1 MEICENPRHPG
12 LIERFSSS
20 LKRFQVP
27 LCAFPLLLH
36 GAPQT
41 GSMPATENQPMAAT
55 QPIARPSGVETTREL
70 ILDLFA
76 SQDHNNSSLRE
87 LADRAEAFTRAGTR
101 HARLDGLVNL
111 FAWVRAR
118 DLSLPLPKD
127 DASSRLANSDPEWR
141 RELVWLSILRS
152 SGEIRDRYL
161 AGIAAILDET
171 DGVSLFAE
179 SGMPS
184 DRGLLPEA
192 IDRLFTILLPA
203 PREET
208 ELAKLFLRLFP
219 TQREVERF
227 FSLPAEQL
235 QAAVALLAP
244 VDIPEAW
251 EKPVASLLD
260 AFCLLGARVQGLGL
274 SEKLRVRSG
283 PCPVQESPFYR
294 LGRAG
299 DALVDAIRAK
309 QGTAAA
315 AQAWKSVVAD
325 CRAEMSRI
333 VAHLDARGVNLDIV
347 YALDVIEKSLARM
360 ELISGTLLAQPGP
373 PKILTGL
380 RLTKDVIRGRIND
393 RSLWNL
399 AHNSFRLL
407 ARKIVEWAGKTGEHY
422 ISSNREEYRQM
433 WKAAIGGG
441 LLTVG
446 TAAIKLM
453 VTHRGLPPFVEG
465 FLAGLNYAVS
475 FVLMQNF
482 HLALATKQPSM
493 TGATLAR
500 IIQNCQ
506 GTSKVD
512 ELINY
517 VQRIVRTQL
526 AAALGNILAVGA
538 GAVVFSILWKLA
550 VGEPFLSA
558 ETADYAVKSLNPL
571 RSGTIFYAMLTGV
584 ILWLSSLAGGWIE
597 NWAVYHQ
604 LPRAIAEHRLG
615 SVFKPET
622 LLRVSENFSKN
633 IAGWGGSI
641 VLGFMLGMT
650 PSFGHFFG
658 LPLDVRHVTLST
670 GTVALGI
677 ASRGPEVLG
686 RGALI
691 MAALGIACTFLLNL
705 GVSFYLALRLALRA
719 QDVSPSDHLQILRNL
734 WNAMRTRPRDFF
746 FPPAQDAGPSAAPA
760 H

>member
-1 MEICENPRHPG
+1 MKPR
-12 LIERFSSS
+12 
-20 LKRFQVP
+20 
-27 LCAFPLLLH
+27 
-36 GAPQT
+36 
-41 GSMPATENQPMAAT
+41 
-55 QPIARPSGVETTREL
+55 GVETTREL
-70 ILDLFA
+70 IFALFA
-76 SQDHNNSSLRE
+76 PEDQKNSALRE
-87 LADRAEAFTRAGTR
+87 LADRTEKFTRAGTR
-101 HARLDGLVNL
+101 RARLDALVSL
-111 FAWVRAR
+111 YTWVRDR
-118 DLSLPLPKD
+118 DTRIPVLKSDTTFLALSD
-127 DASSRLANSDPEWR
+127 SNWR
-141 RELVWLSILRS
+141 RERVWLSILQS
-152 SGEIRDRYL
+152 SEEIRDRYF
-161 AGIAAILDET
+161 AGIAALLDET

-179 SGMPS
+179 AGMPS

-192 IDRLFTILLPA
+192 FDRLFAILLPT
-203 PREET
+203 PREEG
-208 ELAKLFLRLFP
+208 ELARLFLRLFP
-219 TQREVERF
+219 TQKEVDRF
-227 FSLPAEQL
+227 FSLPAEEL
-235 QAAVALLAP
+235 NASVSLIVP

-251 EKPVASLLD
+251 ERPVASLLD

-274 SEKLRVRSG
+274 SEKLRIRSG
-283 PCPVQESPFYR
+283 PCPVQQSPFYR

-299 DALVDAIRAK
+299 DVLVEALRAR

-325 CRAEMSRI
+325 CRTEMSNI

-360 ELISGTLLAQPGP
+360 QLISGTLLAQSGQPT
-373 PKILTGL
+373 IITGV

-393 RSLWNL
+393 RSLRSL
-399 AHNSFRLL
+399 AQNSFRLM

-422 ISSNREEYRQM
+422 IASSRQEYRQM
-433 WKAAIGGG
+433 WRAAIGGG

-465 FLAGLNYAVS
+465 FLAGLNYAIS

-500 IIQNCQ
+500 IIQNCRDA
-506 GTSKVD
+506 TKVD
-512 ELINY
+512 ELLAF

-538 GAVVFSILWKLA
+538 GAVVFSVLWKLA
-550 VGEPFLSA
+550 VGEAFLSA

-571 RSGTIFYAMLTGV
+571 RSGTIFYAALTGL

-604 LPRAIAEHRLG
+604 LPRAIAEHRWGAAL
-615 SVFKPET
+615 KPET
-622 LLRVSENFSKN
+622 LLKFSDSFSSN

-650 PSFGHFFG
+650 PMFGHIFG

-670 GTVALGI
+670 GTAALGI

-691 MAALGIACTFLLNL
+691 MAGLGIAVTFVLNL

-719 QDVSPSDHLQILRNL
+719 RDVSPSDHLQIMRNL
-734 WNAMRTRPRDFF
+734 WNAFRARPRDFF
-746 FPPAQDAGPSAAPA
+746 FPPASSQEAVPSPDL
-760 H
+760 HH

>member
-1 MEICENPRHPG
+1 MLR
-12 LIERFSSS
+12 R
-20 LKRFQVP
+20 
-27 LCAFPLLLH
+27 
-36 GAPQT
+36 APQT
-41 GSMPATENQPMAAT
+41 GTIRGSETQPMAAT
-55 QPIARPSGVETTREL
+55 QPIMKPSGVETTREL
-70 ILDLFA
+70 ILSLFA
-76 SQDHNNSSLRE
+76 PEDHKNSSLRE

-101 HARLDGLVNL
+101 RARLDALVSL
-111 FAWVRAR
+111 YGWVRAR
-118 DLSLPLPKD
+118 DSSLPALQGDTASLPL
-127 DASSRLANSDPEWR
+127 RSDPEWR
-141 RELVWLSILRS
+141 RELVWLSILHFS
-152 SGEIRDRYL
+152 DEIRDRYL
-161 AGIAAILDET
+161 AGVAAILDET

-179 SGMPS
+179 AGLPS

-192 IDRLFTILLPA
+192 VDRLFTILLPA
-203 PREET
+203 PREDT

-219 TQREVERF
+219 TQKEVERF
-227 FSLPAEQL
+227 FSLPPDQL

-274 SEKLRVRSG
+274 SEKLRVRSNA
-283 PCPVQESPFYR
+283 CPVQESPFYR

-299 DALVDAIRAK
+299 DVLVKAIRAK

-315 AQAWKSVVAD
+315 AQGWKAVVAE
-325 CRAEMSRI
+325 CRAEMSTI

-360 ELISGTLLAQPGP
+360 ELISGALLAQSGP
-373 PKILTGL
+373 PKMLTGL
-380 RLTKDVIRGRIND
+380 RLTKDVIRGRISD
-393 RSLWNL
+393 RSLWSL

-441 LLTVG
+441 ILTVG
-446 TAAIKLM
+446 TAAIKLL
-453 VTHRGLPPFVEG
+453 VTHRALPPFVEG

-493 TGATLAR
+493 TGATLAH
-500 IIQNCQ
+500 IIQNCRDA
-506 GTSKVD
+506 SKVD
-512 ELINY
+512 ELISY

-526 AAALGNILAVGA
+526 AAALGNILAVGC

-550 VGEPFLSA
+550 VGEPFLTA
-558 ETADYAVKSLNPL
+558 ETADYAVKSLNPV
-571 RSGTIFYAMLTGV
+571 RSGTVFFAALTGL

-604 LPRAIAEHRLG
+604 LPRAIAEHRWGAFL
-615 SVFKPET
+615 KPNT
-622 LLRVSENFSKN
+622 LLRFSENFSKN
-633 IAGWGGSI
+633 IAGWGGSV

-650 PSFGHFFG
+650 PTFGHFFG

-670 GTVALGI
+670 GTMALGI

-691 MAALGIACTFLLNL
+691 MAGLGIACTFILNL
-705 GVSFYLALRLALRA
+705 SVSFYLALRLALRA
-719 QDVSPSDHLQILRNL
+719 QDVSSRDHLQILRNL
-734 WNAMRTRPRDFF
+734 WNAMRSRPRDFF
-746 FPPAQDAGPSAAPA
+746 FPPADEAATAPQPS